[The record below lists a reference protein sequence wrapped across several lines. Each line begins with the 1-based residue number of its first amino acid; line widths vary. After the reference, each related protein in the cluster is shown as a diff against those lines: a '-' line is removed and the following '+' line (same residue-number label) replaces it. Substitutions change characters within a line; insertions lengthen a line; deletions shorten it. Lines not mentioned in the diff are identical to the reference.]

1 MTENIKSLKAR
12 AEKLMDKYNSFS
24 GSLSFMNPL
33 SKYRIQAEQPKFEM
47 EARTLYRE
55 FQSINEGILT
65 PDERKDYA
73 DLESVMQDLL
83 ETIFE

>member
-1 MTENIKSLKAR
+1 MAENIKSLKTR
-12 AEKLMDKYNSFS
+12 AEKLIDKYNAFS

-33 SKYRIQAEQPKFEM
+33 SKYRIQTEQPKFEM

-55 FQSINEGILT
+55 FQSINEYILT

-73 DLESVMQDLL
+73 DLESVMENLL